1 MNDIVAQ
8 ARAQWSA
15 IAKECTAELAEAE
28 TRMAEAHAE
37 AERNAEELKKSTA
50 KVAAAFDREFRKATD
65 AYPVETFSF
74 GPDPDT
80 TDTQDA
86 TERAS
91 QQAPVPSPS
100 GRRRPVADHADD
112 DEDAPRILNDSW

>member
-15 IAKECTAELAEAE
+15 IATESATELAEAE
-28 TRMAEAHAE
+28 TRLAKAHAE

-50 KVAAAFDREFRKATD
+50 KLAAVLGREHRNATD

-74 GPDPDT
+74 GPDPDA
-80 TDTQDA
+80 TDTEDA
-86 TERAS
+86 VERVP
-91 QQAPVPSPS
+91 QQAPVPSPP
-100 GRRRPVADHADD
+100 GRRRPAAEHADD
-112 DEDAPRILNDSW
+112 EDGPRILNDSW